1 MFEFLC
7 FILEYL
13 EGEIQNIYEKDPSIH
28 HFWEIIVLYPGFHAI
43 MFHNIAHLFWFLNFK
58 FIAKLISSLSRFF
71 TGIEIHPNAKIGNRL
86 FIDHGCGV
94 VIGESTII
102 GNDCIIF
109 QGVTLGG
116 RTFKKGVKRHPTIH
130 DNVMIGAGAKVVG
143 PIIIGSN
150 AKVGCNAV
158 VLKDVPKNCTVVG
171 IPGELKYY
179 NKMESKLL

>member
-1 MFEFLC
+1 M
-7 FILEYL
+7 
-13 EGEIQNIYEKDPSIH
+13 
-28 HFWEIIVLYPGFHAI
+28 LYPGFHAI
-43 MFHNIAHLFWFLNFK
+43 IFHNIAHFFWFLNCK
-58 FIAKLISSLSRFF
+58 FIAKFISCFSRFV

-116 RTFKKGVKRHPTIH
+116 RTFIKGVKRHPTIH
-130 DNVMIGAGAKVVG
+130 DNVMIGAGAKIVG
-143 PIIIGSN
+143 PIKIGSN
-150 AKVGCNAV
+150 VKVGCNAV

-171 IPGELKYY
+171 VPGQLKYY
-179 NKMESKLL
+179 EK